1 MINRFLR
8 RILGCCDFRSEVDD
22 GEGETGATPN
32 DWESWSYVSAI
43 GYYKSWS
50 YFVSAGMRGS
60 FARKRLLYARRY
72 TEEKVAKAG
81 GGAKEIWYKKQDV
94 LLGLSKTTKGFT
106 RIS

>member
-8 RILGCCDFRSEVDD
+8 RILGCCDFRSEVAD

-43 GYYKSWS
+43 GYY
-50 YFVSAGMRGS
+50 FASAGMRGS
-60 FARKRLLYARRY
+60 FARKRPLYARKY

-81 GGAKEIWYKKQDV
+81 GGAKEI
-94 LLGLSKTTKGFT
+94 
-106 RIS
+106 

>member
-8 RILGCCDFRSEVDD
+8 RILGCCDFRSEVAD
-22 GEGETGATPN
+22 GEGETDATPN

-60 FARKRLLYARRY
+60 FAHKRLLYARRY

-81 GGAKEIWYKKQDV
+81 GGAKEI
-94 LLGLSKTTKGFT
+94 
-106 RIS
+106 